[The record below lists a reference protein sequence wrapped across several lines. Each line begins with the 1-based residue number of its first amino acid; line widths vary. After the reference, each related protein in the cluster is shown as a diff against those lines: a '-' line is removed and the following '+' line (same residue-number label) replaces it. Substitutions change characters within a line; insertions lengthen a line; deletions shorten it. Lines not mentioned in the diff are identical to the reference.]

1 MKATLDA
8 CVLFPTV
15 MRQMLL
21 GAADAGLYTPLW
33 SPRILEEWARAA
45 ARLGPRDEAIARG
58 DIAAMRA
65 RWPGADV
72 TPPDSLIRRLHLP
85 DPDDVHVLASAIAG
99 SADVIVTQNAADF
112 PRGILAE
119 EGLQRTD
126 ADQFLRRLHD
136 LAPDALA
143 GVAEQ
148 VRATAER
155 LSGEP
160 WTVRALLK
168 KARLP
173 RLAKVLD

>member
-8 CVLFPTV
+8 CVLYPTV

-21 GAADAGLYTPLW
+21 GAAEAGLYTPLW
-33 SPRILEEWARAA
+33 SPRILEEWARAV
-45 ARLGPRDEAIARG
+45 ARLGPRDEAIARA
-58 DIAAMRA
+58 DIAQMRA
-65 RWPGADV
+65 RWPMACV

-85 DPDDVHVLASAIAG
+85 DVNDIHVLASAIAG

-119 EGLQRTD
+119 EGLRRQD
-126 ADQFLRRLHD
+126 ADQFLRGLDTHAMAR
-136 LAPDALA
+136 
-143 GVAEQ
+143 VAEQ
-148 VRATAER
+148 VRREAER

-160 WTVRALLK
+160 WTIRALLK

-173 RLAKVLD
+173 RLAKLLD